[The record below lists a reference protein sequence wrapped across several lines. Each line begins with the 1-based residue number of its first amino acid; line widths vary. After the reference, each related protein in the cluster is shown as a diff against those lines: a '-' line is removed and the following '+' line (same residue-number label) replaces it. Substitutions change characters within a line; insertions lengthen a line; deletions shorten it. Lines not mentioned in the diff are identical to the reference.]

1 MLVLDRAVHAPLNIL
16 AVDNETSV
24 TLSLR
29 HIFAGSRY
37 QLTAVESGFQAL
49 ATLDANP
56 TRYCVIIVDQNMPHM
71 TGVQLLSAIR
81 KRGFPGKIMVL
92 SAYLNSEIRETFEQ
106 MDVHV
111 MFGKPFDVAALRS
124 AVDRL
129 AAI

>member
-1 MLVLDRAVHAPLNIL
+1 MSIL
-16 AVDNETSV
+16 AVDNEASV

-29 HIFAGSRY
+29 YIFAAPRY

-56 TRYCVIIVDQNMPHM
+56 TRYSVIIVDQNMPHM
-71 TGVQLLSAIR
+71 TGVQLVSRIR

-92 SAYLNSEIRETFEQ
+92 SARLSSEIREAFEQ
-106 MDVHV
+106 LDVHV
-111 MFGKPFDVAALRS
+111 MFGKPFDVVALRS

-129 AAI
+129 AAA